1 MKNFAEYQ
9 PNEAVLKTLHA
20 VPLIAVVGVSGSGK
34 TTLVNMVTRQDPRV
48 HVVVSDISRARRP
61 EERDGVDYFFK
72 SKADMLAAIDRR
84 EYVQIA
90 PSNSGD
96 MYATHVENYVQIA
109 PNLITVWA
117 DAMPVF
123 KALPFKSLRTVYIV
137 PASYAAW
144 QKQLGLH
151 NFNPELHQKRLA
163 EAERSL
169 TFALQEPDVEFII
182 NDDLPQTAR
191 DFLEI
196 IHRPIHAPK
205 PDQMKARAIVRTI
218 LDELR
223 G

>member
-1 MKNFAEYQ
+1 MKNLAAYQ
-9 PNEAVLKTLHA
+9 PSETVLVTLHA
-20 VPLIAVVGVSGSGK
+20 VPLITVVGVSGSGK
-34 TTLVNMVTRQDPRV
+34 TTLVNKAIQQDPRV

-61 EERDGVDYFFK
+61 EERDGIDYFFK

-96 MYATHVENYVQIA
+96 IYATHVESYAQGK

-123 KALPFKSLRTVYIV
+123 RALPFKSVRAVYIV

-151 NFNPELHQKRLA
+151 NFDPELRQK
-163 EAERSL
+163 
-169 TFALQEPDVEFII
+169 
-182 NDDLPQTAR
+182 
-191 DFLEI
+191 
-196 IHRPIHAPK
+196 
-205 PDQMKARAIVRTI
+205 
-218 LDELR
+218 
-223 G
+223 